1 MTCDLL
7 LARIRRGDTTNVSL
21 QVGESA
27 REDVAHV
34 DESGVRLADG
44 ARLVG
49 LVAVLTRSSA
59 RPGIVGPLRD
69 LVLSGRNFLHYYDET
84 PTRRVQIAGIVATL
98 PISGV
103 LIITKITNDQQQER
117 ARARLL
123 TALLPRLQ
131 HVSRVI
137 IESRGASDK
146 LDRRTRDRL
155 RRSCSITAAL
165 QVDHARK
172 QDDER
177 LWLPDF
183 IAGSYIGAV
192 SDAGAEPWKIVSES
206 HLIKVISMDS
216 E

>member
-1 MTCDLL
+1 MSM
-7 LARIRRGDTTNVSL
+7 SL
-21 QVGESA
+21 QVGESV

-49 LVAVLTRSSA
+49 LVAVLTRSFA
-59 RPGIVGPLRD
+59 QPDIVGPLRD
-69 LVLSGRNFLHYYDET
+69 LVLPGRDFLHYYDET

-98 PISGV
+98 PLSGA

-123 TALLPRLQ
+123 TTLLPRLQ
-131 HVSRVI
+131 HVEHVSRVI
-137 IESRGASDK
+137 IESRGGSDK
-146 LDRRTRDRL
+146 HDRRTRDRL
-155 RRSCSITAAL
+155 RHSRSITAAI
-165 QVDHARK
+165 QVDHAQK

-183 IAGSYIGAV
+183 IAGSYVGAV
-192 SDAGAEPWKIVSES
+192 SDAGSEPWKIVSES
-206 HLIKVISMDS
+206 HLIEVISMDS